1 MPLLFYC
8 PSASVL
14 LPVDR
19 TTSTASASLPV
30 VQCHWQ
36 PELAWHRHQLE
47 VVFTSTVVVATSS

>member
-19 TTSTASASLPV
+19 TSTASASLASGAVP
-30 VQCHWQ
+30 
-36 PELAWHRHQLE
+36 LAVGMAQA
-47 VVFTSTVVVATSS
+47 ST